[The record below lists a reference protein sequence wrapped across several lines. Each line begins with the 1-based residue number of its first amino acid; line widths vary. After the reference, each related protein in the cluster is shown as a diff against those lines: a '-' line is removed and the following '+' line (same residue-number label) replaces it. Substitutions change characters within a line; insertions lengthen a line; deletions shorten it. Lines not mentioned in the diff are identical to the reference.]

1 MGLGVW
7 ALGFY
12 NEAMSL
18 ILVFVGIILMAA
30 GFFMVWRTNLLLQW
44 FGDLSLLTNATWLS
58 WKTLGLALMLFGFLL
73 ATNLFS
79 FFLYATVG
87 RLLLP
92 GV

>member
-1 MGLGVW
+1 MTFL
-7 ALGFY
+7 
-12 NEAMSL
+12 L
-18 ILVFVGIILMAA
+18 IFLGIILMAL
-30 GFFMVWRTNLLLQW
+30 GFFMVWRTNLLVQW
-44 FGDLSLLTNATWLS
+44 FGDLSLLTGVNWLS
-58 WKTLGLALMLFGFLL
+58 WKIVGLAFMLFGFLL